1 MVKREC
7 FKWIETI
14 IQYESEEEARMSE
27 QRSALVNVIIFTSP
41 DCATCKPV
49 LKHLKRIVNLVEPG
63 TVVLTKIDTTE
74 NPSLASQFNVRQ
86 VPYVYYN
93 DKLVLTPQQ
102 AASFVSFESTY
113 SSQLFGNVEQGDNF
127 FNQQNDFTTAD
138 QRINPFSGL
147 GTSGDLGA
155 QLTQA
160 QNDLFNHLFNQLIEA
175 VAEAEEEDQRQWH
188 KLSLL
193 SIIERSIQVDGM
205 AMGNVPI
212 RPTIGDYVH
221 VGVLQAVVASILSI
235 NPRSRQYMYEA
246 GKLSGRFGTAQSW
259 LRKHYPELDG
269 SAGYKELVSSF
280 LKGLDA
286 YYGPKREGSDLVSA
300 KIRYRFEKR
309 NKLRLL
315 VYESAY
321 ATRLPPLG
329 EPLCYHLAGEISGL
343 SEIIL
348 GKTAKVI
355 ETKCWGLGHTHCEF
369 EIYLDSEDNKN
380 IQMPWEKESRTEEPM
395 FGLDDRLKFE
405 LAISSITKHKY
416 LSVLYKKVLRPKIGD
431 YVHISVLQRALN
443 GIKFSEALN
452 SALLFYAGVD
462 YGHILGDG
470 GHSLQIIRERH
481 RIEKDIPVEFEDAVR
496 ILLLNLNSPTVLLE
510 REHGDVVIEHMDD
523 ESAVLRIYE
532 CASASGVDLTSITP
546 RTFNK
551 GAAQGLSA
559 RPKAICDFTAGML
572 KGRLDLFSEDEVE
585 VKEISCHSMGKP
597 YCEFEITLD

>member
-1 MVKREC
+1 
-7 FKWIETI
+7 
-14 IQYESEEEARMSE
+14 MSE
-27 QRSALVNVIIFTSP
+27 QRTGLVNVIIFTSP
-41 DCATCKPV
+41 ECATCKPV
-49 LKHLKRIVNLVEPG
+49 LKHLKRIVSLVEPG
-63 TVVLTKIDTTE
+63 TVVLTRIDTSE
-74 NPSLASQFNVRQ
+74 NPSLAAQFNVRQ

-102 AASFVSFESTY
+102 AASFVAFESTY
-113 SSQLFGNVEQGDNF
+113 SSQLFGNAGGTEDLFSYKNNITAGTQNFGDFMGSESGSGVE
-127 FNQQNDFTTAD
+127 
-138 QRINPFSGL
+138 IPFLQS
-147 GTSGDLGA
+147 
-155 QLTQA
+155 

-175 VAEAEEEDQRQWH
+175 VAEAEEEGQRQWH

-193 SIIERSIQVDGM
+193 SIIERSIQ
-205 AMGNVPI
+205 AESKTAGNVPI

-259 LRKHYPELDG
+259 LRRQYPELDG
-269 SAGYKELVSSF
+269 SAGYKELVTSF

-309 NKLRLL
+309 NKLRLM
-315 VYESAY
+315 VTESAY
-321 ATRLPPLG
+321 AVGLPPLG

-355 ETKCWGLGHTHCEF
+355 ETKCWGLGHGFCEF
-369 EIYLDSEDNKN
+369 EIYLDSEENEA
-380 IQMPWEKESRTEEPM
+380 IQMPWEKEKPDEEPM

-405 LAISSITKHKY
+405 LAISSITKNKY
-416 LSVLYKKVLRPKIGD
+416 LSVLYKKALRPSSGD

-462 YGHILGDG
+462 YGHMLGDG
-470 GHSLQIIRERH
+470 GNSLQIIQERH
-481 RIEKDIPVEFEDAVR
+481 HIKKRIPVEFEDAVKM
-496 ILLLNLNSPTVLLE
+496 LLLNLNSPTVLLE
-510 REHGDVVIEHMDD
+510 REHGDVVLEQMDD
-523 ESAVLRIYE
+523 ESAILRIYE
-532 CASASGVDLTSITP
+532 CSSASGVDLTSITP
-546 RTFNK
+546 VTFNK
-551 GAAQGLSA
+551 GATRESSVQ
-559 RPKAICDFTAGML
+559 PKPICDFTAGML
-572 KGRLDLFSEDEVE
+572 KGRLDLFCEDEVE

-597 YCEFEITLD
+597 YCEFQIILD